1 MPKIWKKREETHL
14 GNKFEQKNANIGQKV
29 SEGRGTRDEER
40 WMPMPTADNSFTHKS
55 FPTVLLMEW
64 TRLTPLKYSLK

>member
-29 SEGRGTRDEER
+29 SEGRGTREEER
-40 WMPMPTADNSFTHKS
+40 WIGWDANANS
-55 FPTVLLMEW
+55 
-64 TRLTPLKYSLK
+64 R